1 MVGLLRAYW
10 FAGHVTVSDGS
21 VGTGSMGVVFVWLDR
36 SKCGS
41 ERIGREEEGASSG
54 RPEMGAVILRRTPDH
69 EDLVTA
75 TDNEVLCRVVDRWVG
90 QGGKASLANTADAD
104 ILEYIL
110 TKLAAR
116 IAAKSRTF
124 LVKVKAHRGEP
135 LNEGADDLAEAGREI
150 EKEGANSRWQ
160 ERTTRVVYPYYAT
173 DRNLRQWKK
182 KPHIRLHNLV
192 AWTIKTFEWQ

>member
-1 MVGLLRAYW
+1 MGLLRDYW
-10 FAGHVTVSDGS
+10 FAGHVTTSDGS
-21 VGTGSMGVVFVWLDR
+21 VGTDSMGAVFVWLDR

-41 ERIGREEEGASSG
+41 EHIGREEEGASSG
-54 RPEMGAVILRRTPDH
+54 RAEMGTYTAILRRTPDH
-69 EDLVTA
+69 EDLVTI
-75 TDNEVLCRVVDRWVG
+75 TDIEVFCRVVVRWVG
-90 QGGKASLANTADAD
+90 QGGKASLANTSDED

-135 LNEGADDLAEAGREI
+135 SNEGADDFAEAGREI

-160 ERTTRVVYPYYAT
+160 GRTTRVVYPYY
-173 DRNLRQWKK
+173 DRNVRQWKK
-182 KPHIRLHNLV
+182 GI
-192 AWTIKTFEWQ
+192 WTKTVRNAGRRG